1 MNTNS
6 TETGAKSVYFKS
18 SKDLPPPKTPYC
30 NTCAHIDK
38 CRGEKACIGEYRRAR
53 K

>member
-30 NTCAHIDK
+30 NTCNHARK
-38 CRGEKACIGEYRRAR
+38 CMSGKVCLGEYRKR
-53 K
+53 